1 MVSLVLVSH
10 SRPLVEAVVGLVRQV
25 ASPSVQIAV
34 AAGIGDERQEY
45 GTDAIEICEA
55 IQSVDSA
62 DGVLVMM
69 DLGSA
74 ILSAEMAL
82 DFLTEDV
89 RAHVRLCPAPLIEGA
104 ISAAIAAGL
113 GTDIEG
119 VAAEATGALAPK
131 QVHLGAGTVE
141 SISRNDLPQPGDAIP
156 QTVTLILPNANGL
169 HVRPAAQFVQTVG
182 RYDADV
188 KVQKAGAGNKA
199 VSGTS
204 LNKLATLGAVQGD
217 AIWIMAHG
225 KQARQVLE
233 ALRQLVE
240 SGFGESPSTRT
251 TAASPLNATPSDL
264 HPPSNDQRAIPVSD
278 GIAIGTLRR
287 VRAATTTL
295 PIVHTVI
302 SPEQEWQRL
311 EQAISQTALA
321 IDARS
326 VRLTA
331 IAGEQPGGIFNAHRL
346 ILADDALLTCAHQG
360 VFTKGM
366 NAESGWKT
374 AIDALAQ
381 DYRSLTDPY
390 QRQRAIDVE
399 DVGLQ
404 VLAVLTGN
412 PNDLSAELAE
422 PSILCGNEF
431 TPTQVAQYDPVSVL
445 GLISGAGSATSHAAI
460 LARSLGIPAIAG
472 ASALIS
478 NVPDGTLI
486 GLDGANGQL
495 WINPA
500 NDVVKQLTTQRTT
513 WLAQRERLRQ
523 SSQLITTTHDG
534 HRIEIAAN
542 LSGYADARVAVANGA
557 EAVGVLRTE
566 FLYLTRTVAPT
577 EDEQVTTLQQIAA
590 VMEGR
595 AVIVRT
601 LDIGGDKS
609 IPYLTLPME
618 ANPFLGIRAIRLSL
632 IHPDLF
638 ITQLRAIL
646 RAGVGNHL
654 RILLPMITLVEE
666 IAQTRQLIE
675 EAHDALLAEGIAH
688 AWPMQ
693 VGIMVETPAAAL
705 IAPVLAPMVDFFSI
719 GTNDLTQYTL
729 AAERGNPNLGHL
741 SDALHPA
748 VLRLIHEV
756 VSAAHQNGKWA
767 GVCGE
772 VAADPTAIPIL
783 IGLGVD
789 ELSMNVHEIP
799 QAKAIVR
806 RLNLPKATL
815 LAQGALQTGT
825 AQAVRELVRASST
838 GSGG

>member
-1 MVSLVLVSH
+1 
-10 SRPLVEAVVGLVRQV
+10 
-25 ASPSVQIAV
+25 
-34 AAGIGDERQEY
+34 
-45 GTDAIEICEA
+45 
-55 IQSVDSA
+55 
-62 DGVLVMM
+62 
-69 DLGSA
+69 
-74 ILSAEMAL
+74 
-82 DFLTEDV
+82 
-89 RAHVRLCPAPLIEGA
+89 
-104 ISAAIAAGL
+104 
-113 GTDIEG
+113 
-119 VAAEATGALAPK
+119 
-131 QVHLGAGTVE
+131 
-141 SISRNDLPQPGDAIP
+141 
-156 QTVTLILPNANGL
+156 
-169 HVRPAAQFVQTVG
+169 
-182 RYDADV
+182 
-188 KVQKAGAGNKA
+188 
-199 VSGTS
+199 
-204 LNKLATLGAVQGD
+204 
-217 AIWIMAHG
+217 
-225 KQARQVLE
+225 
-233 ALRQLVE
+233 
-240 SGFGESPSTRT
+240 
-251 TAASPLNATPSDL
+251 
-264 HPPSNDQRAIPVSD
+264 
-278 GIAIGTLRR
+278 
-287 VRAATTTL
+287 
-295 PIVHTVI
+295 
-302 SPEQEWQRL
+302 
-311 EQAISQTALA
+311 
-321 IDARS
+321 
-326 VRLTA
+326 
-331 IAGEQPGGIFNAHRL
+331 
-346 ILADDALLTCAHQG
+346 
-360 VFTKGM
+360 M